1 MRGQDL
7 YRAID
12 AVDDKYIDQVYK
24 DQTKR
29 RKPLSKRKMYL
40 ALIAAIMALAILTV
54 GAAEVYEWDG
64 RLSQL
69 LGLSSDQRSYVDG
82 MWYRINETISKD
94 GISLSLDSVLADSNS
109 MFVLYELSLPESMDM
124 DRYYDF
130 EIQQLDG
137 QDWYSLGGSLSG
149 SISSR
154 LVDLDKQKR
163 TMTYMMEFS
172 ASSGDIRE
180 QKMRFSFKDL
190 YSYRIVDDEIID
202 KRLEAKLD
210 FVFYSM
216 LSYTPNLVNYEPG
229 KKISGKHNTVWIDRI
244 TITPISLTIGARAE
258 GGYSFWDEERTER
271 EGSFVTAI
279 ILNDGSR
286 VETRDSSTSVNIFD
300 QVSYKTIY
308 DGIVNPKDIQ
318 QIEFFG
324 QDTLYLGDLDYTNDT
339 KASLDARRLA
349 DLTFN
354 MGIFISIISMLISI
368 ISMLYLC
375 KSDIYLSF
383 ERVQA
388 RKKKKGREYSF
399 DQYLALTNK
408 VLLKTAV
415 AYRFFLVLLLLGIG
429 WLTYMIISNCFVT
442 MTVFVDILLIGLT
455 LLLFITIK
463 EIGRFRRRLT
473 KL

>member
-1 MRGQDL
+1 MIGDKEIIDHMWQGYEDSITSVKEKYHRLCIKLSYNITGNMPDAEECVNDSYMKL
-7 YRAID
+7 WNAIPPNRPNSLKAFLLRIVKNTAID
-12 AVDDKYIDQVYK
+12 RVRKDK
-24 DQTKR
+24 KR
-29 RKPLSKRKMYL
+29 LD
-40 ALIAAIMALAILTV
+40 
-54 GAAEVYEWDG
+54 GA
-64 RLSQL
+64 
-69 LGLSSDQRSYVDG
+69 GLKSIY
-82 MWYRINETISKD
+82 
-94 GISLSLDSVLADSNS
+94 A
-109 MFVLYELSLPESMDM
+109 ELSLPESMDM

-324 QDTLYLGDLDYTNDT
+324 QDTLYLGGLDYTNDT

-415 AYRFFLVLLLLGIG
+415 AYRFFLVLLLLVIG
-429 WLTYMIISNCFVT
+429 WLTYMIISNWFVT

>member
-1 MRGQDL
+1 MSQE
-7 YRAID
+7 
-12 AVDDKYIDQVYK
+12 
-24 DQTKR
+24 KR
-29 RKPLSKRKMYL
+29 YQ
-40 ALIAAIMALAILTV
+40 ANITQ
-54 GAAEVYEWDG
+54 Y
-64 RLSQL
+64 
-69 LGLSSDQRSYVDG
+69 GLRV
-82 MWYRINETISKD
+82 
-94 GISLSLDSVLADSNS
+94 
-109 MFVLYELSLPESMDM
+109 
-124 DRYYDF
+124 
-130 EIQQLDG
+130 
-137 QDWYSLGGSLSG
+137 
-149 SISSR
+149 
-154 LVDLDKQKR
+154 
-163 TMTYMMEFS
+163 
-172 ASSGDIRE
+172 
-180 QKMRFSFKDL
+180 
-190 YSYRIVDDEIID
+190 
-202 KRLEAKLD
+202 
-210 FVFYSM
+210 
-216 LSYTPNLVNYEPG
+216 
-229 KKISGKHNTVWIDRI
+229 

-324 QDTLYLGDLDYTNDT
+324 QDTLYLGGLDYTNDT

-415 AYRFFLVLLLLGIG
+415 AYRFFLCSTLAWDRLANLYDYQQLVCDHDCLCRYPINR
-429 WLTYMIISNCFVT
+429 TYPT
-442 MTVFVDILLIGLT
+442 
-455 LLLFITIK
+455 FIYYNK
-463 EIGRFRRRLT
+463 GDRSL
-473 KL
+473 